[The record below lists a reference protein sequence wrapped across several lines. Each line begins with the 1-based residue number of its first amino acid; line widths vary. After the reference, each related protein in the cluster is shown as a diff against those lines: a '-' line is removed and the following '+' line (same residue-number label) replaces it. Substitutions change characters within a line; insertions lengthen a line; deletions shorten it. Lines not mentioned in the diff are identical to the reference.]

1 MTVEERNNWIVENE
15 RFVHSVCQKYR
26 YRYDYD
32 DIIQEAFV
40 GAMDALDRIDA
51 DKDDKLIRAYVS
63 SYIDGYVRN
72 NIIKKACILHI
83 PRYAWD
89 AGVSFNTISIEWEYD
104 GEDSYESM
112 YLPYEE
118 TGYEEAEVMTDFMS
132 AISKLSEKVQRTA
145 ILLSQGYERKDI
157 AEMDHCSRQAIN
169 LRVKA
174 LHDAYKQHCA

>member
-1 MTVEERNNWIVENE
+1 MTVDERNKWIIKNN
-15 RFVHSVCQKYR
+15 RFIHSVCQKYR

-32 DIIQEAFV
+32 DIIQEAYV
-40 GAMDALDRIDA
+40 GAMAALDRIQS
-51 DKDDKLIRAYVS
+51 DKDEKAIRAYVS
-63 SYIDGYVRN
+63 AYIDGYVRN
-72 NIIKKACILHI
+72 NVIKKACTLHI

-89 AGVSFNTISIEWEYD
+89 SGVRFSEISIEWEYD

-118 TGYEEAEVMTDFMS
+118 TGYEEAEVMADFMS

-145 ILLSQGYERKDI
+145 VLLSQGYERKDI